1 MHLPVLLNEVIEILN
16 PKKGEFFIDGTVDGG
31 GHAVVILEKIM
42 PEGKFLGLDWDKEM
56 IKIFKKKLISYHF
69 PKNKVIL
76 VNENFKNI
84 PMILKN
90 KKLGKADGLLLDL
103 GFSSEQLE
111 NSGRGFSFKK
121 DEPLL
126 MTYSDSQRPARDWLK
141 ILKEFELA
149 RIIYQFGEERYSR
162 RIAHAIKNNLP
173 IETSK
178 KLAELVRSVLPKNYE
193 HGRIHP
199 ATRTFQALRIFV
211 NQEIENIQ
219 QVLLEI
225 GNILKPSGRLAVVTF
240 HSIEDR
246 LVKNIFRDLAKK
258 GKVEILTKKPVQPS
272 QNEVYSNPRSRSAK
286 LRALKV
292 L

>member
-103 GFSSEQLE
+103 GFSSKQLE

-126 MTYSDSQRPARDWLK
+126 MTYSDSQRPVRDWLK

-178 KLAELVRSVLPKNYE
+178 KLAELVKSVLPKNYE

-211 NQEIENIQ
+211 NQEVENIQ
-219 QVLLEI
+219 QALLEI

>member
-90 KKLGKADGLLLDL
+90 KKLGKADGLFLDL